1 MKTILI
7 VDDSETVL
15 MMHQML
21 MADAT
26 RYRLLLGHDGEEAI
40 ELAVRHRPDLI
51 LMDVQMP
58 VMDGFEAVR
67 RIREYAALKATPIIM
82 VTTLD
87 QALSALEGYAAG
99 CTDYIVKP
107 FDRTVLAEKLDRHLN
122 VSTAVKPGEQ

>member
-15 MMHQML
+15 MMHQLL
-21 MADAT
+21 MADVT
-26 RYRLLLGHDGEEAI
+26 RYHLLLGHDGEEAI
-40 ELAVRHRPDLI
+40 ELAVKHGPDLI

-67 RIREYAALKATPIIM
+67 RIREHPALRATPIIM

-87 QALSALEGYAAG
+87 QASSALDGYAAG
-99 CTDYIVKP
+99 CDDYIVKP
-107 FDRTVLAEKLDRHLN
+107 FDRAVLLAKLDKHL
-122 VSTAVKPGEQ
+122 